1 MAYFGFEPDERFR
14 STWGP
19 VIDVYENAREIVI
32 RAELPGVR
40 RNDIRLRWSDGVL
53 TITGTKDRQLPRPG
67 HGRFLCMERQYGQF
81 RRDIAI
87 KTPIELGSSAAELRN
102 GVLRVRLAKAA
113 SRGREATIPIEER

>member
-19 VIDVYENAREIVI
+19 LIDVYENAREIVI

-40 RNDIRLRWSDGVL
+40 RKDIHLRWSDGVL
-53 TITGTKDRQLPRPG
+53 TSTGTKERRLPRPG

-81 RRDIAI
+81 RRDVAI
-87 KTPIELGSSAAELRN
+87 KTPIELGRSAAELRN
-102 GVLRVRLAKAA
+102 GVLRVRLGKAA
-113 SRGREATIPIEER
+113 SGGREATIPIEER